1 MLTRRRFIEMGVAT
15 SVAGAA
21 IGVGQDALAAGSL
34 TVWTASTWQA
44 LTGRSITLIDAA
56 GTTRR
61 VKVVAV
67 TASPAQANT
76 TGEAFLVDL
85 RGRSG
90 TAIPDGL
97 YRLRGGIN
105 GQVFLA
111 AAGDGSATLAVNTV
125 RARD

>member
-21 IGVGQDALAAGSL
+21 IGVGQDALAAGSV
-34 TVWTASTWQA
+34 TAWTASTWQA

-61 VKVVAV
+61 ARVVAV
-67 TASPAQANT
+67 TTSPAQANT
-76 TGEAFLVDL
+76 HGEAFLVDL

-111 AAGDGSATLAVNTV
+111 AAGDGGATLTVNTV